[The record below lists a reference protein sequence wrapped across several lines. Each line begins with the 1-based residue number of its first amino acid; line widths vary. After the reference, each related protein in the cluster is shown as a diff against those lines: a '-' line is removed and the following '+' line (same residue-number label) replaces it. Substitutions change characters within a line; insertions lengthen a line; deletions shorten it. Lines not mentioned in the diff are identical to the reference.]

1 MQMNDR
7 YKAAVLTNTKSLYV
21 GSFERRE
28 LKSNEM
34 RIHVLCCAICGSDIR
49 IFNYGNP
56 RVKLPHVIGH
66 EVVGEVIEL
75 GEEAENCYY
84 KVGDKVCFAAD
95 LPCSNDRCKYCEAGM
110 INSCDENLAIGYQFD
125 GGFAEEMILP
135 DNCFKRGAIK
145 VIDESLP
152 DIDRFALTE
161 PLACVMNGLSVI
173 TKNSLRNDNVLVFGG
188 GPIGIMLGDMM
199 KNMLHA
205 KHVIIVEPN
214 QNRRKIIMEKF
225 PFIEV
230 WNNLEGYKEK
240 ILETYGSVD
249 VVFTANSNP
258 TTHSDAIEMCS
269 KNGIINLFGGLGTND
284 PVPINTNL
292 IHYKQLHVTATHG
305 SNKES
310 FAKAFECIKD
320 GVIDAKKYITSTYKL
335 DDIAE
340 AFESLKNPDNL
351 KILIKP

>member
-1 MQMNDR
+1 MDNK
-7 YKAAVLTNTKSLYV
+7 YKAAVLTNIGSLNI
-21 GSFERRE
+21 ERLDRRE
-28 LKSNEM
+28 LNSGEM

-75 GEEAENCYY
+75 GEEAKACNY
-84 KVGDKVCFAAD
+84 KIGDKVCFAAD

-125 GGFAEEMILP
+125 GGFAEEMVLP
-135 DNCFKRGAIK
+135 ENCFKRGAIK
-145 VIDESLP
+145 KIDEDVV
-152 DIDRFALTE
+152 DIDKFALTE
-161 PLACVMNGLSVI
+161 PLACVINGLSVI
-173 TKNSLRNDNVLVFGG
+173 AKNSLINGNVLVFGG
-188 GPIGIMLGDMM
+188 GPIGIMLADMM

-205 KHVIIVEPN
+205 KHAIIVEPN
-214 QNRRKIIMEKF
+214 PNRRKIIMEKF
-225 PFIEV
+225 SFIEV
-230 WNNLEGYKEK
+230 WNNNEGYKEK
-240 ILETYGSVD
+240 IVDTYGSID
-249 VVFTANSNP
+249 AIFTANSNP
-258 TTHSDAIEMCS
+258 STHSDAIEMCS
-269 KNGIINLFGGLGTND
+269 KNGIINLFGGLGKND

-310 FAKAFECIKD
+310 FSKAFDCIKD
-320 GVIDAKKYITSTYKL
+320 GVIDPKKYITSTYKL

>member
-34 RIHVLCCAICGSDIR
+34 RIRVLCCAICGSDIR

-75 GEEAENCYY
+75 GEDVKDC
-84 KVGDKVCFAAD
+84 KFKIGDRVCFAAD
-95 LPCSNDRCKYCEAGM
+95 LPCSNARCKYCESGM

-135 DNCFKRGAIK
+135 ENCFKRGAIEK
-145 VIDESLP
+145 LDENET
-152 DIDRFALTE
+152 DVEKFALTE
-161 PLACVMNGLSVI
+161 PLACVVNGLSVC
-173 TKNSLRNDNVLVFGG
+173 KKSMRNDNALVFGG
-188 GPIGIMLGDMM
+188 GPIGIMLADMM
-199 KNMLHA
+199 KNVLHA
-205 KHVIIVEPN
+205 KHTIIVEPN
-214 QNRRKIIMEKF
+214 ANRRKIIMEKF
-225 PFIEV
+225 PYIEV

-240 ILETYGSVD
+240 ILKTYGSID

-258 TTHSDAIEMCS
+258 TTHSDAIEICS
-269 KNGIINLFGGLGTND
+269 KNGTINLFGGLGTND

-305 SNKES
+305 SNMYS
-310 FAKAFECIKD
+310 FSEAFSHIKH
-320 GVIDAKKYITSTYKL
+320 GTIDAKKYITSTYKL